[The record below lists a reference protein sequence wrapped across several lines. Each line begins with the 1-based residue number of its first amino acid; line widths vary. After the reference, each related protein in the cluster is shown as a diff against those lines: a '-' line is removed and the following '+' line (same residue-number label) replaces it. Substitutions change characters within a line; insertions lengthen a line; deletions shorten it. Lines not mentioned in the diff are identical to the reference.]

1 LNAAASPTEIE
12 RLYRVSLDQFTAERN
27 ELAKRLRA
35 EGDRTAAEQVA
46 KLRKPTAAAWLLNQ
60 LARSEAPRVRALLGA
75 ADDLK
80 RAQDEA
86 LRGGGGERL
95 REAARSER
103 AAIEELVGSARD
115 LAEETEL
122 RVSEA
127 TIDRVRETL
136 EAAVAD
142 PELRDQ
148 LAGGTLSKEQRPG
161 TSAEPATEAPAETST
176 SARGPMLRKAEK
188 DLRARRRELE
198 RAQRDENEALET
210 RGQAEEA
217 LKEAREKLG
226 EARERVRELR
236 EEVRRAERRLRSA
249 RS

>member
-1 LNAAASPTEIE
+1 LNADTPSTDIE
-12 RLYRVSLDQFTAERN
+12 RLYRVSPDRFTAERN
-27 ELAKRLRA
+27 QLAKRLRG
-35 EGDRTAAEQVA
+35 EGDRGAAEQVA
-46 KLRKPTAAAWLLNQ
+46 KLRKPTVAAWLLNQ

-75 ADDLK
+75 AEDLK

-103 AAIEELVGSARD
+103 AAIEDLVGGARE
-115 LAEETEL
+115 LAEEADL

-142 PELRDQ
+142 PELADQ

-161 TSAEPATEAPAETST
+161 TSAEPAPAAPAEVPST
-176 SARGPMLRKAEK
+176 ARGPELRKAERE
-188 DLRARRRELE
+188 LRARRRELE
-198 RAQRDENEALET
+198 RAQRDEAEAAEA
-210 RGQAEEA
+210 RGQAEAA
-217 LKEAREKLG
+217 LKEARETLG
-226 EARERVRELR
+226 EARDRVRELR
-236 EEVRRAERRLRSA
+236 EEMRRAERRVRKA